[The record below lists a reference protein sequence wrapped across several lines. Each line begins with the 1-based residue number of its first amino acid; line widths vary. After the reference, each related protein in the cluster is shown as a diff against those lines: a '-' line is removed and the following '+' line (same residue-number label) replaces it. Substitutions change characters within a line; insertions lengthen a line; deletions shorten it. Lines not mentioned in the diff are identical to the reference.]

1 MVERIIIMKYTYVTD
16 YKNNDKLRKSFNELT
31 EKTFCFNFV
40 EWYTNGFWS
49 EKYIP
54 YSLADCNKII
64 ANVSV
69 NLMDFHMDGIKKHY
83 IQIGTVMTD
92 RDYRGQGLSR
102 FLMEKIID
110 EYKDKTDGI
119 YLFGNDSV
127 INFYPKFGFVESK
140 EYQYSKTIYS
150 ANNENTIQ
158 HVNMDDKANWS
169 KLLDAVKCSMVNDR
183 LVMDNPELFAFW
195 TTGCLR
201 NNVYYLAEE
210 DIYIIA
216 DVKEDNLFIYQTV
229 ANHKINLEKI
239 VSSFGCG
246 IKEVTLGFTPYESN
260 GYSVEELHEE
270 DCTLFILGKDLE
282 HIEKKKLMFPVL
294 SHA

>member
-1 MVERIIIMKYTYVTD
+1 MKYTYVTD

>member
-1 MVERIIIMKYTYVTD
+1 MKYTYVTD
-16 YKNNDKLRKSFNELT
+16 YKNNDELRKSFNELT

-40 EWYTNGFWS
+40 EWYANGFWGG
-49 EKYIP
+49 KYIP
-54 YSLADCNKII
+54 YSLAVCNKII

-69 NLMDFHMDGIKKHY
+69 NLMDFDMDGIKKHY
-83 IQIGTVMTD
+83 IQVGTVMTD

-102 FLMEKIID
+102 LLMEKIID

-140 EYQYSKTIYS
+140 EYQYSKTICP
-150 ANNENTIQ
+150 ANNDNRIQ
-158 HVNMDDKANWS
+158 HVNMADKAHWS
-169 KLLDAVKCSMVNDR
+169 KLLYAVKYSMVNER
-183 LVMDNPELFAFW
+183 LAMVNPELFAFW
-195 TTGCLR
+195 ATGFLK

-210 DIYIIA
+210 DTYVIA
-216 DVKEDNLFIYQTV
+216 DVKEDSLFIYQTI

-239 VSSFGCG
+239 ISSFGCG
-246 IKEVTLGFTPYESN
+246 IKKVTLGFTPYEAK
-260 GYSVEELHEE
+260 GYSAEELHEE

-282 HIEKKKLMFPVL
+282 CIEKKKLMFPVL

>member
-239 VSSFGCG
+239 ISSFGCG

>member
-1 MVERIIIMKYTYVTD
+1 MKYTYVAD
-16 YKNNDKLRKSFNELT
+16 YKNNDELRKSFNELT

-40 EWYTNGFWS
+40 EWYANGFWS

-69 NLMDFHMDGIKKHY
+69 NLMDFDMDGMKKHY

-140 EYQYSKTIYS
+140 EYQYSKTICS

-158 HVNMDDKANWS
+158 HVNMADKANWS
-169 KLLDAVKCSMVNDR
+169 KLLYSVKHSTINERLAMV
-183 LVMDNPELFAFW
+183 NPELFAFW
-195 TTGCLR
+195 TTGCLK

-210 DIYIIA
+210 DTYVIA
-216 DVKEDNLFIYQTV
+216 DVKEDNLFIYQAI

-239 VSSFGCG
+239 ISSFGCG
-246 IKEVTLGFTPYESN
+246 IKKVTLGFTPYEAK
-260 GYSVEELHEE
+260 GYSMEELHEE

-282 HIEKKKLMFPVL
+282 CVEKEKLMFPVL